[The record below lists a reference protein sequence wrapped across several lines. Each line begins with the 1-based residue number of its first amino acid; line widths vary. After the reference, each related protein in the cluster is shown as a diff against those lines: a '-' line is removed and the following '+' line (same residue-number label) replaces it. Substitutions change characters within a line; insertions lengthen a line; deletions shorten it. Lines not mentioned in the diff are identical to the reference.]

1 MHAPTLQHH
10 KVIRLH
16 KKIMFKEI
24 DTFLWGKKNKRNKNS
39 LTKAP
44 QIIHIFSYKSSAKEL
59 VVELFVK

>member
-1 MHAPTLQHH
+1 MP
-10 KVIRLH
+10 
-16 KKIMFKEI
+16 FYE
-24 DTFLWGKKNKRNKNS
+24 GKKKKDERNENS